1 MEDKLKEYGLHLEHS
16 EAEDREP
23 IDFEIRDGDGE
34 LYATVWGGDP
44 WNDVQVDCNHNIVE
58 YDDDDQRGVCKLCG
72 ATCDWHWEKEVID
85 NYPDSIKEV
94 DVRVPHNFY
103 LPEYIKGI
111 VEDCLKELQK
121 KW

>member
-23 IDFEIRDGDGE
+23 IDFEIRDENGE
-34 LYATVWGGDP
+34 LCATVWGSDP
-44 WNDVQVDCNHNIVE
+44 RNDVQVDCNHSIVE

-94 DVRVPHNFY
+94 GVRVPHNLY
-103 LPEYIKGI
+103 LPEHIKGI
-111 VEDCLKELQK
+111 VEDCLKELRK